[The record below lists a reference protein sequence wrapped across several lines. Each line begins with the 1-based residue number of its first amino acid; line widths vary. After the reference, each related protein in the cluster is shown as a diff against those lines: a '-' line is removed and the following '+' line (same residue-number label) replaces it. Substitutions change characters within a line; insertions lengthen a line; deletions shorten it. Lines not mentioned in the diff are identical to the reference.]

1 MPRKNSHYSVI
12 LRLAGIIVI
21 LALAGILGMMLGR
34 WTAPDFAPLTP
45 VAEKPSPPPS
55 APMMEAEETIAE
67 KETPPIFFC
76 IGEIPEGNLSLILEQ
91 VSMARDAGV
100 HQYVLPVPFPWGGP
114 RELEESMQLVEAV
127 INTDP
132 HAAFLLKL
140 NLNPPEEWLATHP
153 EDRMVVGGESRP
165 YATPASRV
173 WIEETGKVLA
183 AVVAGM
189 ELSPHT
195 NRVLGYLLTALG
207 EERWSNK
214 GGFDQS
220 PANLRAF
227 RQWLRRN
234 YREEAVLREAW
245 NEPDAAFDAVAIPRK
260 PDPAPGESVFL
271 TLPQMQP
278 VADYQRFISEITADA
293 IATFAALVRS
303 VAETPVNILVP
314 YGYAFELTNNDAG
327 HFALGVL
334 LSSEVDG
341 FVSPVSAI
349 DRGVGGAGGMMGPVD
364 TVRYHGKSW
373 MLLDDTRTGVAW
385 DPAAGQTVRMK
396 GLVLDDVFNVQRR
409 NFAAA
414 LVHRMG
420 IAFTDPLG
428 EGWLHDADIWNRI
441 GQMRQI
447 YAQAQSE
454 EDVFFG
460 PFVPPGFE
468 AHAVVATPMSADEM
482 PLPDSDKGTSDVQE
496 GHFEDGDAYDVG
508 DDAVKM
514 LEAWFDQPSGL
525 MVVVDEISR
534 FYQQGDPRLNELLL
548 CAARDAAVRAALPL
562 QFCLLQDVLDDIA
575 DPMPVYLFLNA
586 FRLTAPERE
595 RLHARLARE
604 GAAAI
609 WLYAPGYI
617 SGTAD
622 AAHVAKTV
630 GMKVGVFDGPA
641 RTGSLFVLQGR
652 GMREG
657 EEFGNALEIQPLFF
671 IQDPDADVLAQY
683 RQTDRASVAMRQTDA
698 GWTSVFCAEPNLTPE
713 LLREILSLLD
723 QHLYLPTGGPVD
735 AVHAGG
741 RLIAIH
747 ARNAGDRM
755 VALNGL
761 FNVIDLFDPAT
772 GWINRDGFVFGMRS
786 GETRLFQLSAP

>member
-1 MPRKNSHYSVI
+1 MPGKNSHYKVI
-12 LRLAGIIVI
+12 LRLAGVVVF
-21 LALAGILGMMLGR
+21 LALAGLLGMMLGR
-34 WTAPDFAPLTP
+34 WTAPDFAPLAP
-45 VAEKPSPPPS
+45 VAEKPSSPPP
-55 APMMEAEETIAE
+55 APTMEAEETVTE
-67 KETPPIFFC
+67 ETPPPVFFG
-76 IGEIPEGNLSLILEQ
+76 IGAIPEGNLPLILDQ
-91 VSMARDAGV
+91 VAMARDAGV
-100 HQYVLPVPFPWGGP
+100 HRYVFPVPFPWSGP
-114 RELEESMQLVEAV
+114 RELEESLRLVEAV

-132 HAAFLLKL
+132 QAAFLLKL

-165 YATPASRV
+165 YATPASRA

-189 ELSPHT
+189 ELSPHN

-207 EERWSNK
+207 EERWYNK

-234 YREEAVLREAW
+234 YRDETALRKAW
-245 NEPDAAFDAVAIPRK
+245 NDPNVAFDAVAIPRK
-260 PDPAPGESVFL
+260 PDPAPAESVFL
-271 TLPQMQP
+271 SLPQMQP
-278 VADYQRFISEITADA
+278 VADYQRYTSEITADA
-293 IATFAALVRS
+293 IAIFAALVRS

-314 YGYAFELTNNDAG
+314 YGYAFELANNDAG

-385 DPAAGQTVRMK
+385 DAAAGKAARMK
-396 GLVLDDVFNVQRR
+396 GLVLEDVFNVQRR

-428 EGWLHDADIWNRI
+428 EGWLHDAEIWNRI
-441 GQMRQI
+441 GQMREI
-447 YAQAQSE
+447 YAQTQKE
-454 EDVFFG
+454 EDVSFG
-460 PFVPPGFE
+460 PFVPPDFE
-468 AHAVVATPMSADEM
+468 AHAEDATPLSADDM
-482 PLPDSDKGTSDVQE
+482 PLPDSDQGTSDVQE
-496 GHFEDGDAYDVG
+496 EHPEDDDEYDVE
-508 DDAVKM
+508 DNDVKM
-514 LEAWFDQPSGL
+514 LDAWFDRPSGL
-525 MVVVDEISR
+525 MVVVDEMSR
-534 FYQQGDPRLNELLL
+534 FYQQGEPRLNEILL

-586 FRLTAPERE
+586 FRLTDPERE

-604 GAAAI
+604 HATAI

-671 IQDPDADVLAQY
+671 IQDSDADVLARY
-683 RQTDRASVAMRQTDA
+683 RQADRASVAMRQTDG
-698 GWTSVFCAEPNLTPE
+698 GWTSVFCADPNLTPE

-741 RLIAIH
+741 RLIAVH
-747 ARNAGDRM
+747 ARGAGDRM

-761 FNVIDLFDPAT
+761 FNVTDLFDPAT
-772 GWINRDGFVFGMRS
+772 GWVNRDGFVFGMKN
-786 GETRLFQLSAP
+786 GETRLFQLSMP